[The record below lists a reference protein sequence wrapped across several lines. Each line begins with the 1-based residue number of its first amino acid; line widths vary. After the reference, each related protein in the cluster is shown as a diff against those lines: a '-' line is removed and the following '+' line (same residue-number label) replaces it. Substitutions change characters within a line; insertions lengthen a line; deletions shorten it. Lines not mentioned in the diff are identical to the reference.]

1 MLHPLS
7 SVACRSEFCRGTRDA
22 SRKQQAVLTEQGKGG
37 AILFL
42 HPPTVQGP
50 AALAASEYRRGRFES
65 PACPGPDPFP
75 AGPACCTGAVSVPET
90 PPTAPPWSS
99 VCPACLFVPA
109 IAPAPTSPL
118 LPPRRAQNTAKCLP
132 TTHSHASHANTR
144 RSRQGIHASHHK
156 LRTTCSARRTTH
168 NRTRS
173 ADMHLH
179 CSCCWRGRGTW
190 SMDILRSHTL
200 TTGPH
205 VG

>member
-1 MLHPLS
+1 MLHPFS

-22 SRKQQAVLTEQGKGG
+22 SRKQQAVLTEQETGG
-37 AILFL
+37 AILIL

-118 LPPRRAQNTAKCLP
+118 LPPRRTQNTAKCLP

-144 RSRQGIHASHHK
+144 RKSAGHSCIASQSAHYGQRAPDHTQPNPQRRHASA
-156 LRTTCSARRTTH
+156 L
-168 NRTRS
+168 
-173 ADMHLH
+173 L
-179 CSCCWRGRGTW
+179 
-190 SMDILRSHTL
+190 LL
-200 TTGPH
+200 L
-205 VG
+205 V